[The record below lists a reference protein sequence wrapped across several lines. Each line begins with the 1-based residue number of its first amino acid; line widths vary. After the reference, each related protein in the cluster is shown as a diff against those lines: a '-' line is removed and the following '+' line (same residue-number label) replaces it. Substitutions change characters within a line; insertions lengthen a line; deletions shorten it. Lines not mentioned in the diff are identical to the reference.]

1 MRREREDSK
10 PVGAATGRRRG
21 CATDPGAAVAAFAD
35 DLPDA
40 VIVADAD
47 ARVSLCNA
55 RAAKLLGVGQADPV
69 GRPVTQVLPL
79 VEESGRSW
87 WDVAAPWSGLRTRT
101 GHRERPL
108 TVPGRGPV
116 LVAMRYVRPAR
127 NAPVDRVVVTIR
139 VPLGR
144 AALSDRYADL
154 LTVAAHE
161 LRSPLTSVRGF
172 SATLLRQWD
181 RFTDA
186 QRRAMVATVEA
197 DAGRLSRLLT
207 QLLDVSRLGTSRLAL
222 DATVFDLRALVGEQ
236 LHRLT
241 GSGIDP
247 ARFAWAEPPAFGPR
261 LVCADRDR
269 VDQVLANLL
278 ENALNHGAGTITLT
292 TDTDDPGMV
301 GLAVADEGPG
311 VDPAD
316 ERHVFTKFWHG
327 DRPGSTGLGLYLV
340 KGLVEAHGGTVS
352 VGPAWAGEPRGAR
365 FRFTLP
371 AAN

>member
-1 MRREREDSK
+1 MRREREDNK
-10 PVGAATGRRRG
+10 PVGAAAGRRRG
-21 CATDPGAAVAAFAD
+21 AAAPDAAVAAFAE

-40 VIVADAD
+40 VIIADAD

-55 RAAKLLGVGQADPV
+55 SAARLFGVGQAELA

-79 VEESGRSW
+79 VDESGQSW

-108 TVPGRGPV
+108 TIPGYGPV
-116 LVAMRYVRPAR
+116 LVAMRYVRPVR

-144 AALSDRYADL
+144 AAMADRYADL

-172 SATLLRQWD
+172 SATLLRQWE
-181 RFTDA
+181 RFTDE

-197 DAGRLSRLLT
+197 DAERLSRMVA

-222 DATVFDLRALVGEQ
+222 DVTPFDLRTVVDEQ
-236 LHRLT
+236 LHRLI

-247 ARFAWAEPPAFGPR
+247 ARFAWPEAFDACPR
-261 LVCADRDR
+261 MVCADRDR
-269 VDQVLANLL
+269 VDQILANLL

-292 TDTDDPGMV
+292 TDTADPGMV
-301 GLAVADEGPG
+301 GLAVADEGRG

-327 DRPGSTGLGLYLV
+327 DRPGSTGIGLYLV

-371 AAN
+371 AAI